1 MSTFKSSSSDI
12 IQAGFIPLIDCAPLV
27 IAKEKGFAKQEGINL
42 KLNREVSWANIRDR
56 LNVGQF
62 DVAHMLAGMPIAANL
77 GIGQIKT
84 HQIAPIALG
93 RGGNAVT
100 VSKPLYSALNE
111 TGRNIQDALAA
122 GQALRKILEDRRD
135 KGQDP
140 LTFAM
145 VFPFSNHNYQL
156 CHWLEASGID
166 PANDLRLIVIPPP
179 FMVQSLEAGQIDGFC
194 VGEPWN
200 SLAAKQKVGEVLFPT
215 AKVWP
220 RGPEKVLGMQR
231 DWAETNSAPLSAL
244 LRALDLA
251 ATWSDDGKNRLELS
265 RILARKDYLGVDS
278 NQILAALQT
287 GMKFSRGNGVEARQE
302 DALWL
307 YAQMVRWGQ
316 ISPST
321 EAWSITCETY
331 RPDLLSTALGEHP
344 KNTGG
349 INRNLITPPL
359 SDIPFDP
366 QDVEGYVLAC
376 QR

>member
-1 MSTFKSSSSDI
+1 MSTVKSSPSNVI
-12 IQAGFIPLIDCAPLV
+12 RAGFIPLIDCAPLV
-27 IAKEKGFAKQEGINL
+27 VAKEKGVAKQEGITL

-56 LNVGQF
+56 VNVGQF

-100 VSKPLYSALNE
+100 VSRPLFLALKE
-111 TGRNIQDALAA
+111 TGRDVQDALAA
-122 GQALRKILEDRRD
+122 GEALRKILEDRRRQ
-135 KGQDP
+135 GQDA
-140 LTFAM
+140 LTLAM

-156 CHWLEASGID
+156 CHWLAASGID

-200 SLAAKQKVGEVLFPT
+200 SLAAKQKVGEVLFP
-215 AKVWP
+215 AANVWP
-220 RGPEKVLGMQR
+220 RGPEKVLGMQQ
-231 DWAETNSAPLSAL
+231 DWAEANSELLSAL
-244 LRALDLA
+244 LRALDSA
-251 ATWSDDGKNRLELS
+251 ANWADNENNRLELS
-265 RILARKDYLGVDS
+265 RILARKDYLGVES

-316 ISPST
+316 ISPSR
-321 EAWSITCETY
+321 EAWSIASETY
-331 RPDLLSTALGEHP
+331 RPDLLTSALG
-344 KNTGG
+344 KNPTELDGL
-349 INRNLITPPL
+349 NKNFMTPPL
-359 SDIPFDP
+359 SAIPFDP
-366 QDVEGYVLAC
+366 RDIEGYVLAC